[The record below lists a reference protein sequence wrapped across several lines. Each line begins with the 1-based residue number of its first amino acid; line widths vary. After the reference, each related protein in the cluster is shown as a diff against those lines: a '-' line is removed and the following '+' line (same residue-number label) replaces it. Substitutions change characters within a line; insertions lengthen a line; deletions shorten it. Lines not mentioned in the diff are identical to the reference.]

1 MYVSGP
7 DTKSE
12 IPEAGSPPPYAASD
26 PSSSSSSPPFVLPD
40 SVKPSNYLSLS
51 QTHNSFR
58 GTYVIDPSLEIPSE
72 YLPPLPDGENEDTR
86 SNFYAR
92 STHGNVNV
100 DLYLLDKVS
109 TNDSKKRVLLCT
121 SSAHGSVYTT
131 IVEYQPGVQHR
142 ADTRP
147 SFELKSSSK
156 NGDVNVKIPR
166 SFRGPV
172 TGTTVH
178 GQIVMSDA
186 VSSQAMVFSDV
197 QGVKRIFIGDM
208 STRNEGIEDS
218 LFLESAHGSIRIYFE
233 DEDSTP
239 PIVKSM
245 IGIWSKMF
253 GRG

>member
-7 DTKSE
+7 DTKSD

-40 SVKPSNYLSLS
+40 SAKPSNYLSLS

-72 YLPPLPDGENEDTR
+72 YLPPLPDGENEDTQ

-92 STHGNVNV
+92 STHGNYERFKEESPLVYIV
-100 DLYLLDKVS
+100 GTWFGLYYNL
-109 TNDSKKRVLLCT
+109 
-121 SSAHGSVYTT
+121 
-131 IVEYQPGVQHR
+131 
-142 ADTRP
+142 
-147 SFELKSSSK
+147 
-156 NGDVNVKIPR
+156 
-166 SFRGPV
+166 
-172 TGTTVH
+172 TGTTIH
-178 GQIVMSDA
+178 GSIMMSDA

-208 STRNEGIEDS
+208 STCNEGIEDS

-233 DEDSTP
+233 DEDLTP